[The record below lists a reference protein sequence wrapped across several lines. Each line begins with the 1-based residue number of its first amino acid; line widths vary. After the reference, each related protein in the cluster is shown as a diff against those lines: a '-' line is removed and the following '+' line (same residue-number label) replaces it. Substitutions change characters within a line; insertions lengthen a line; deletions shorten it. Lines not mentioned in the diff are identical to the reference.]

1 MATGQENFSQF
12 ASSNVLSS
20 SFLVGYDS
28 TANVEKKF
36 PAASLTSYIQGNLP
50 VASST
55 QLGAVTLGSGLT
67 MNGSKLSANVL
78 SVNGATGAVVIQ
90 AVDTSTQSGF
100 SLISDSGSASG
111 TIGIRR
117 IVGANN
123 VVIQNDSFNNL
134 QVGFT
139 PTPSFSRVLINTIAD
154 DGSSV
159 IQAGG
164 QISTVN
170 ASNVVKAFGQSQGFT
185 VQTAAGTQL
194 SPTAVASGTPLGVVQ
209 MSGHNGSTFTPVASI
224 AAYSEGA
231 YTTSSTPSDLRF
243 FTTSIS
249 STTQTER
256 MRLFPSGNLV
266 IASTTDN
273 GSQLQVTGTA
283 TVSAGLTAGTLT
295 AGTIS
300 ATGSITTPTPAAGS
314 NNTTVPNTAWVQAL
328 ISGDFASSLT
338 GNGYQKMPSGLII
351 QWGQCSPTNGSY
363 SVTFPI
369 AFPNAGLAALA
380 NELGASAW
388 TNSNVSVYGV
398 YSLGKSGM
406 GIRMANWNGTAFSV
420 NQAGNAFW
428 IAIGY

>member
-28 TANVEKKF
+28 AANVEKKF

-55 QLGAVTLGSGLT
+55 QLGAVMPGSGLT
-67 MNGSKLSANVL
+67 MNGSTLSANVL
-78 SVNGATGAVVIQ
+78 SVNGATGAVVIL
-90 AVDTSTQSGF
+90 AADTSTQSGF
-100 SLISDSGSASG
+100 SLISDSGSADG

-117 IVGANN
+117 IVGASN

-139 PTPSFSRVLINTIAD
+139 PTPSFSRVLINTLAD

-159 IQAGG
+159 IQSGG

-170 ASNVVKAFGQSQGFT
+170 ASNVIKAFGTTPGFT
-185 VQTAAGTQL
+185 VNTAAGTQL
-194 SPTAVASGTPLGVVQ
+194 SPAPVASGTQLGIVQ

-224 AAYSEGA
+224 AAFSEGA
-231 YTTSSTPSDLRF
+231 FSTSSTPSDLRF
-243 FTTSIS
+243 YTTAIS

-256 MRLFPSGNLV
+256 MRLFPSGNLA

-273 GSQLQVTGTA
+273 GSQLQVTGNA
-283 TVSAGLTAGTLT
+283 TVSSTLT
-295 AGTIS
+295 AGTIA
-300 ATGSITTPTPAAGS
+300 ATGSITTPTPTASS

-328 ISGDFASSLT
+328 FGASLT
-338 GNGYQKMPSGLII
+338 GNGFQKLSSGLII
-351 QWGQCSPTNGSY
+351 QWGQCSPSNGSFA
-363 SVTFPI
+363 VTFPTP
-369 AFPNAGLAALA
+369 FPNAGLAAVA

-388 TNSNVSVYGV
+388 TNANVSVYGV
-398 YSLGKSGM
+398 YGLVKTGM
-406 GIRMANWNGTAFSV
+406 GIRMANWNGSAFSV

>member
-28 TANVEKKF
+28 AANVEKKF

-55 QLGAVTLGSGLT
+55 QLGAVMPGSGLT
-67 MNGSKLSANVL
+67 MNGSTLSANVL
-78 SVNGATGAVVIQ
+78 SVNGATGAVVIL
-90 AVDTSTQSGF
+90 AADTSTQSGF
-100 SLISDSGSASG
+100 SLISDSGSADG

-117 IVGANN
+117 IVGASN

-139 PTPSFSRVLINTIAD
+139 PTPSFSRVLINTLAD

-159 IQAGG
+159 IQSGG

-170 ASNVVKAFGQSQGFT
+170 ASNVIKAFGTTPGFT
-185 VQTAAGTQL
+185 VNTAAGTQL
-194 SPTAVASGTPLGVVQ
+194 SPAPVASGTQLGIVQ

-224 AAYSEGA
+224 AAFSEGA
-231 YTTSSTPSDLRF
+231 FSTSSTPSDLRF
-243 FTTSIS
+243 YTTAVS

-256 MRLFPSGNLV
+256 MRLFPSGNLA

-273 GSQLQVTGTA
+273 GNQLQVTGSA
-283 TVSAGLTAGTLT
+283 SVSNALTAGTLT

-328 ISGDFASSLT
+328 ISGDFSSSLAT
-338 GNGYQKMPSGLII
+338 SGYQKLPSGLII
-351 QWGQCSPTNGSY
+351 QWSGSFGTPSGGSATWTFPLAFPSACVAAFGTARTASAGNSY
-363 SVTFPI
+363 FVSQVGTPSVTGAQFY
-369 AFPNAGLAALA
+369 AANSSGAAAALSI
-380 NELGASAW
+380 N
-388 TNSNVSVYGV
+388 T
-398 YSLGKSGM
+398 
-406 GIRMANWNGTAFSV
+406 F
-420 NQAGNAFW
+420 
-428 IAIGY
+428 AIGY